1 MLAARG
7 YNSISIIAVAA
18 LAVVIDAGLC
28 PLLS

>member
-1 MLAARG
+1 MPTART
-7 YNSISIIAVAA
+7 NSISIIAAAA